1 LQRRGAGSGGRA
13 VHSAVGYTDSRMT
26 AAVALRRHPFLA
38 FGVLAAAVLLVS
50 RAVVASAA
58 FRARPATFGIAV
70 TLDLTVFLTALFVG
84 TVVRARALPPVSA
97 VAVFLAGAAVAASL
111 LPPGA
116 RTLATGIRAL
126 AAPAELLLVGWLA
139 VRATRVRRRL
149 RTIGATL
156 PFEDAF
162 RRAVRDAIGPYRT
175 ADAIAAEVSLLALAL
190 APRRRAHVPADAVP
204 FTTHLRCGY
213 GAVLVALALAGVA
226 ETLAAH
232 VLVAHW
238 SARWAWVATALAIY
252 SGVWLAGDFRGLAL
266 RPTLLLRDRLHV
278 RIGVRWRVEIP
289 LGAIRAVC
297 PGPDPRGHP
306 RAAIASPLGGPNL
319 YLHLDAPVEIEGLL
333 GIRRKGD
340 VVGIRVDEPERLR
353 AMLVERCGLGRV

>member
-1 LQRRGAGSGGRA
+1 
-13 VHSAVGYTDSRMT
+13 MT

-38 FGVLAAAVLLVS
+38 FGALALAVTLVS

-58 FRARPATFGIAV
+58 FRARPETFGVAV
-70 TLDLTVFLTALFVG
+70 TLDLTVFLTALFVV
-84 TVVRARALPPVSA
+84 TVVRARALPPISA
-97 VAVFLAGAAVAASL
+97 VAVFLAGAALAAAL

-116 RTLATGIRAL
+116 RTLASGIRAL

-139 VRATRVRRRL
+139 VRAVRVRRRL
-149 RTIGATL
+149 RAIGDAL

-162 RRAVRDAIGPYRT
+162 RCAVRDAIGPYRT
-175 ADAIAAEVSLLALAL
+175 ADAIAAEVSLLSLAL
-190 APRRRAHVPADAVP
+190 APRRRAPHVPQGAVP

-213 GAVLVALALAGVA
+213 GALLVALALAGVA

-278 RIGVRWRVEIP
+278 RIGVRWRVELP
-289 LGAIRAVC
+289 LRAIRAVC
-297 PGPDPRGHP
+297 AGPDPLGHP
-306 RAAIASPLGGPNL
+306 RAAIASPLGAPNL
-319 YLHLDAPVEIEGLL
+319 YLHLDAPVEVEGLL
-333 GIRRKGD
+333 GIRRRGD
-340 VVGIRVDEPERLR
+340 VVGIRVDDPDRLR
-353 AMLVERCGLGRV
+353 AALVERCGLGRGGER